1 MKTANIGYIWVIV
14 LPKGSLEEEKYFIA
28 PIVKISE

>member
-14 LPKGSLEEEKYFIA
+14 FPKGSLEKEKSSIA
-28 PIVKISE
+28 PIAKISE